1 MTNSCN
7 ITQNTRIIG
16 TLAQK
21 TVNPADVQMDFIS
34 STIAK
39 MQVETDG
46 IQVLVE
52 MVKKNQLDPWN
63 IDVVDLA
70 DRYFEKIIELKM
82 NNLRVTSR
90 VFLFSAILLRLKSDI
105 LEGLDPFSGIAEP
118 EENFE
123 ADYDDPDFE
132 ADLNRNNVISL
143 DEVLQ
148 RRSSIRLNRK
158 RTVTLN
164 DLIKHLEFYEKLD
177 KKRSLKN
184 AYERVQRRTQSYA
197 HFTPEDII
205 DIAHDDYI
213 EEGIICLRSVLI
225 KLFES
230 DERVEMKEL
239 QSTGMDKITVY
250 LSLLFLSARNRI
262 ELKQDEF
269 YSDVYV
275 EKTEDTNLSEV
286 IE

>member
-1 MTNSCN
+1 M
-7 ITQNTRIIG
+7 TQNNRIIG

-21 TVNPADVQMDFIS
+21 PISTADVQMDFIS
-34 STIAK
+34 NTIAK
-39 MQVETDG
+39 MQVEADG
-46 IQVLVE
+46 IQVLVD

-63 IDVVDLA
+63 IDIVDLA

-105 LEGLDPFSGIAEP
+105 LEGLDPFSGIGEP
-118 EENFE
+118 DENFE

-132 ADLNRNNVISL
+132 EDLNRNNVISL

-177 KKRSLKN
+177 RKRSLKN
-184 AYERVQRRTQSYA
+184 AYERVQRRAQSYA
-197 HFTPEDII
+197 NFTPDDII

-213 EEGIICLRSVLI
+213 EEGVMQLRSVLI
-225 KLFES
+225 KLFET

-239 QSTGMDKITVY
+239 KSTGMDKITVY

-262 ELKQDEF
+262 ELKQDKF
-269 YSDVYV
+269 YSDIYI
-275 EKTEDTNLSEV
+275 EKREDTDLSEV
-286 IE
+286 VE